1 MTKYKILDI
10 LLKNKGKF
18 ISGEKLSEQLGV
30 SRTAVW
36 KGIQSLK
43 EKGYNIEGINNK
55 GYILLEENI
64 ISNIEIKK
72 IIKCKEI
79 GNRIIYFEKIDSTNT
94 YLKKEYKKLEHGC
107 VVISEEQIKGRTKN
121 EKNFYSPKEKG
132 IYMSILL
139 KKDIFLDSIKLLT
152 LTTFLSIIKGIE
164 KTTGLLLETNWN
176 GIYINDKKVAGVLV
190 EHGQDDN
197 YIIVGI
203 GINVNNQNF
212 PKELKDKVTSLRIE
226 KSQEINRQ
234 FLICNILEEFENL
247 ICKKRYIFNREKN
260 IEEYYKFFKILNKN
274 IVLTNNQRKIVGKV
288 LGVNE
293 NGGIILL
300 KEDNK
305 REIFYDGEIKRL

>member
-30 SRTAVW
+30 SRTAIW
-36 KGIQSLK
+36 KGIKSLK
-43 EKGYNIEGINNK
+43 ERGYNIEGINNK
-55 GYILLEENI
+55 GYVLLEENV
-64 ISNIEIKK
+64 ISNSEIKK

-79 GNRIIYFEKIDSTNT
+79 GNKIIYFEKIDSTNT
-94 YLKKEYKKLEHGC
+94 YLKKEYNKLDHGC
-107 VVISEEQIKGRTKN
+107 VVISEEQIKGRAKN

-164 KTTGLLLETNWN
+164 KATGLSLETNWN
-176 GIYINDKKVAGVLV
+176 GIYIKNKKVAGVLI
-190 EHGQDDN
+190 EYGQDDS

-226 KSQEINRQ
+226 KNQEINRKV
-234 FLICNILEEFENL
+234 LICNILEEFEKLN
-247 ICKKRYIFNREKN
+247 CSKRYIFNREKN
-260 IEEYYKFFKILNKN
+260 IKEYYKFFKILNKN
-274 IVLTNNQRKIVGKV
+274 IVLTNNRRKVVGKV

-300 KEDNK
+300 REDNRK
-305 REIFYDGEIKRL
+305 EIFYDGEIKYL